1 LRINIYED
9 KMRFARLFG
18 ADVLYTPYYI
28 PRKDVPQ
35 GWYCYDLRGTVQD
48 PDELHVLTDM
58 VEVEDRV
65 ASVLSILPLKNDRA
79 KRRRIDGKLH
89 LIDEELTL
97 AEFCEKS
104 RIRCPEKPG
113 SFNWHLDRCFE
124 ANERIIAL
132 MEEYARPMP
141 EGMWE
146 LEPRQEG
153 MSMGD
158 MGP

>member
-1 LRINIYED
+1 MKY
-9 KMRFARLFG
+9 F
-18 ADVLYTPYYI
+18 
-28 PRKDVPQ
+28 
-35 GWYCYDLRGTVQD
+35 
-48 PDELHVLTDM
+48 
-58 VEVEDRV
+58 
-65 ASVLSILPLKNDRA
+65 
-79 KRRRIDGKLH
+79 
-89 LIDEELTL
+89 
-97 AEFCEKS
+97 
-104 RIRCPEKPG
+104 IRCPEKPG